1 MNPPVYDESEPPYAY
16 IKKLEEY
23 LASLKKTKYK
33 IVMKFVNKLADGYDK
48 KFKSLCDFK
57 NVSYMTDHS
66 HNKKVLKEE
75 GVTAAKLLNIEFDFN
90 NLTKS
95 SVFEFLTAMTKT
107 IDYSV
112 VKKVYTEKTSYTI
125 INKPPRSKSV
135 ACSKA

>member
-1 MNPPVYDESEPPYAY
+1 MNPPVYDESEPPYMY
-16 IKKLEEY
+16 IKKVEEY

-57 NVSYMTDHS
+57 NVSYMTDHT

-75 GVTAAKLLNIEFDFN
+75 GITAAKLLNIEFDFN
-90 NLTKS
+90 DLKKS
-95 SVFEFLTAMTKT
+95 SVFDFLTTITRA

-112 VKKVYTEKTSYTI
+112 VKKVYTDKTSYTI
-125 INKPPRSKSV
+125 INKPPKSKTIS
-135 ACSKA
+135 CSK